1 MVNYV
6 KSAATA
12 KRLIE
17 ANGQDVS
24 LYRKSEA
31 VADAT
36 KPWRGPTPSTSNVLV
51 ATVKGVVVD
60 MSDKDVDG
68 SLIRR
73 SDRKLMIANDSLPTT
88 VTTEDIDF
96 IRIAGEDYK
105 VVSSNPLQPG
115 PIMILYEF
123 ILRR

>member
-24 LYRKSEA
+24 LYRKSETPS
-31 VADAT
+31 DST
-36 KPWRGPTPSTSNVLV
+36 KPWRGPATLTANTLV

-68 SLIRR
+68 TLIRR
-73 SDRKLMIANDSLPTT
+73 SDRKLMIANDSLPTN

-96 IRIAGEDYK
+96 VRIAGEDFK

-115 PIMILYEF
+115 PIRILYEF

>member
-24 LYRKSEA
+24 LYRKNETAS
-31 VADAT
+31 DAT
-36 KPWRGPTPSTSNVLV
+36 KPWRGPAGTGNKLI

-60 MSDKDVDG
+60 MNDKDVDG
-68 SLIRR
+68 TLIRR
-73 SDRKLMIANDSLPTT
+73 SDRKLMVANDSLPTGT
-88 VTTEDIDF
+88 TTEDIDH

-105 VVSSNPLQPG
+105 VVSSSPLQPG
-115 PIMILYEF
+115 AVRILYEF
-123 ILRR
+123 VLRR

>member
-24 LYRKSEA
+24 LYRKNETA
-31 VADAT
+31 GDAT
-36 KPWRGPTPSTSNVLV
+36 KPWRGPSGTGNKLI

-60 MSDKDVDG
+60 MNDKDVDG
-68 SLIRR
+68 TLIRR
-73 SDRKLMIANDSLPTT
+73 SDRKLMVANDSLPTGT
-88 VTTEDIDF
+88 TTEDIDH
-96 IRIAGEDYK
+96 IRISGEDYK
-105 VVSSNPLQPG
+105 VVSSSPLQPG
-115 PIMILYEF
+115 SVRILYEF